1 VKLQLIYIHGF
12 NSSGQSGKARELADI
27 FPDEQVFAPDLP
39 WQPEQAIALLK
50 QLIESHRDEPVLLIG
65 SSLGGYY
72 AQFLGQRFSLPVVL
86 INPALK
92 PVPLLLGSVGE
103 QRNYYTQEVYQL
115 TEEAVH
121 SLQPYAV
128 DAASM
133 KKPVLVLL
141 DKGDELIDYRIAL
154 DAYQGIG
161 MVKCFDGG
169 SHRFDHLDAAR
180 DLLMELHSAS

>member
-1 VKLQLIYIHGF
+1 MIIYIHGF

-27 FPDEQVFAPDLP
+27 FPDEQVFAPNLP
-39 WQPEQAIALLK
+39 WQPELAIALLK
-50 QLIESHRDEPVLLIG
+50 QLIESHRDESILLIG

-72 AQFLGQRFSLPVVL
+72 AQYLGDRFLLPVVL
-86 INPALK
+86 INPALN

-103 QRNYYTQEVYQL
+103 QRNYYTQEVYHL

-121 SLQPYAV
+121 SLQAYAV
-128 DAASM
+128 DAAGM

-154 DAYQGIG
+154 EAYQGIG
-161 MVKCFDGG
+161 TVKCFDGG
-169 SHRFDHLDAAR
+169 SHRFEHLDAVR
-180 DLLMELHSAS
+180 DLLVVFHSVS